1 MSMFDATPKG
11 TPQPNV
17 YALVAVCEDWGIGF
31 HGGLLVR
38 NSADMRHFKELTW
51 DHTVRALLPYCSK
64 AIVTINHC
72 VRPADTFFPNLDDAP
87 QWCARQ
93 RITTD
98 EHGDTLTTSE
108 GVVFEYVT
116 YEQTAMD

>member
-51 DHTVRALLPYCSK
+51 DHTVLMGRKTLEKLSGFSPTAAPAKYRTHPKPRACR
-64 AIVTINHC
+64 A
-72 VRPADTFFPNLDDAP
+72 
-87 QWCARQ
+87 Q
-93 RITTD
+93 
-98 EHGDTLTTSE
+98 
-108 GVVFEYVT
+108 
-116 YEQTAMD
+116 